1 MIAAR
6 ILCACHAGDTAVF
19 GDMKYSSERYKPD
32 LALGTAPAF
41 VAAMDESAVKVIVA
55 EPGQTLEF

>member
-1 MIAAR
+1 
-6 ILCACHAGDTAVF
+6 
-19 GDMKYSSERYKPD
+19 MKYSGERYKPD